1 MNLHKNPGEL
11 YDTLL
16 VVGDRLNTSPAII
29 EKDYYVTMFLEALAK
44 RVPNLL
50 FKGGTS
56 LSKCHK
62 IINRFSEDID
72 LTLDADNQTQGNKRN
87 LKYEIIEVCNDIERQ
102 AFAECES
109 LTDVYYKGSQE
120 EWWEISIGIENSPL
134 INATIHYNYTGE

>member
-1 MNLHKNPGEL
+1 MNLHKNPQEF

-16 VVGDRLNTSPAII
+16 VLGDRLNTSPAII

-62 IINRFSEDID
+62 IINRFSEDIN
-72 LTLDADNQTQGNKRN
+72 LTLDSENQTQGF
-87 LKYEIIEVCNDIERQ
+87 V
-102 AFAECES
+102 
-109 LTDVYYKGSQE
+109 
-120 EWWEISIGIENSPL
+120 
-134 INATIHYNYTGE
+134 